1 MPGMNSGTKDN
12 GPTVAAAFEAALR
25 HQAIVVLLTFAV
37 LGLAWLGVQAWL
49 ARAAAGGAAER
60 ASDSRAAGSRAA
72 GSRAAGSR
80 AAGSRAAGSGFAAAA
95 EPPARRLIRI
105 GFGLLWLFD
114 GVLQAQPK
122 MAAGLPAQIVEPV
135 AASSPHWVQQLVNWS
150 GTAWSGHPVPAATA
164 AVWIQVGIGTWM
176 LVASRGPWSRL
187 GGLAGLGWGL
197 AVWVFGESFG
207 GIFVPGLS
215 WLTGAPGAALS
226 YAVAGALIALPE
238 RAWHTVRLGRLTLAG
253 LGLFLA
259 GMAVLQAWPGRG
271 FWQGTF
277 HGQPGTLTG
286 MVQSMA
292 TIPQPHFL
300 SAWVAGFGS
309 FNAAH
314 GFAVNL
320 TVVAVLALAGA
331 VFLSGR
337 PRLIRPA
344 LIAVTVLC
352 LADWVLVQDL
362 GFFGGLGTDP
372 NSMPPFALLAVAGYL
387 ALASGPVA
395 AGELAGTGTPAR
407 WLAGRRDLADR
418 ANQVARVVVRSRRTG
433 S

>member
-1 MPGMNSGTKDN
+1 M
-12 GPTVAAAFEAALR
+12 
-25 HQAIVVLLTFAV
+25 
-37 LGLAWLGVQAWL
+37 
-49 ARAAAGGAAER
+49 
-60 ASDSRAAGSRAA
+60 
-72 GSRAAGSR
+72 
-80 AAGSRAAGSGFAAAA
+80 
-95 EPPARRLIRI
+95 
-105 GFGLLWLFD
+105 
-114 GVLQAQPK
+114 
-122 MAAGLPAQIVEPV
+122 
-135 AASSPHWVQQLVNWS
+135 
-150 GTAWSGHPVPAATA
+150 
-164 AVWIQVGIGTWM
+164 WIQAGIGTWM
-176 LVASRGPWSRL
+176 LVASRGRWSRL
-187 GGLAGLGWGL
+187 AGLAGLGWGL

-226 YAVAGALIALPE
+226 YAVAGALIALPD
-238 RAWHTVRLGRLTLAG
+238 RAWHTARLGRLTLAG
-253 LGLFLA
+253 MGLFLA

-271 FWQGTF
+271 FWQGDL

-292 TIPQPHFL
+292 TIPQPHVL

-320 TVVAVLALAGA
+320 AVVAVLALAGA
-331 VFLSGR
+331 AFLSGR

-352 LADWVLVQDL
+352 LADWVLVEDL

-372 NSMPPFALLAVAGYL
+372 DSMPPFALLAVAGYL

-395 AGELAGTGTPAR
+395 AAEPAGTGTPAR
-407 WLAGRRDLADR
+407 MARALATAGASAAGSRSGMNPLKRASGRSASRERGCCRCVVGPVTAGLRHDL
-418 ANQVARVVVRSRRTG
+418 VPARPPARSAPWPRPGRGPPRRRTG
-433 S
+433 PGGSRASRRKQQRDANR